1 MAELSNAFIARLRT
15 IDVGFHMPLV
25 ESMILR
31 AALLSDGNAVQRVA
45 EKLGQPLRRSY
56 AMLGA
61 EHISR
66 GGS

>member
-31 AALLSDGNAVQRVA
+31 AALLSDGNAVNEWRKSWA
-45 EKLGQPLRRSY
+45 
-56 AMLGA
+56 
-61 EHISR
+61 SR
-66 GGS
+66 FEDLMRC